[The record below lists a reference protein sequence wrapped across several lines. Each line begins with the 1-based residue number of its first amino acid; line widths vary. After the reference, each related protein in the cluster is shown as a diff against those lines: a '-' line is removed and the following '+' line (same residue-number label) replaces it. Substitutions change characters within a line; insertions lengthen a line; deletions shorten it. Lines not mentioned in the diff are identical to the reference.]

1 MNKNTFRNVPH
12 NAVME
17 GNNNQVA
24 ALNWTIV
31 SQAVID
37 ATEEEFAP
45 IDRFSLNIADELRTA
60 GSSVTVELIDSVG
73 VAKKNLTSWNQSD
86 LKTGEV
92 KVTMDR
98 YSRPVALTYED
109 RKNGVQ
115 LVNKVQAM
123 VRAVARLFWQDL
135 MAAIAASGA
144 EAVNVGS
151 RSGFSPEI
159 VTERIWPSMPQGAD
173 ALFLDRVYYSKLI
186 PTNALGLKLSE
197 GAYSIPGGIHF
208 AEGVNV
214 LANNSGA
221 GFATRPDA
229 VAVALR
235 LPAIPPEL
243 NMKTEVVQSPKL
255 GISMLVKYWADQD
268 TETVYMSAEL
278 LAGIAIGNKNHLRQ
292 LSSAPVEA
300 DPAPASVPASAAEG
314 GTEGGTMAS
323 EGGAEGEEV

>member
-1 MNKNTFRNVPH
+1 MNKNTFNRVPH
-12 NAVME
+12 TAVME

-45 IDRFSLNIADELRTA
+45 LDRFSLNITDDFRTA
-60 GSSVTVELIDSVG
+60 GSSVTVELIDGVG
-73 VAKKNLTSWNQSD
+73 EAEENLTSWNKSD
-86 LKTGEV
+86 LKTGSV
-92 KVTMDR
+92 KVMMKR

-123 VRAVARLFWQDL
+123 VRSVARRFWKEL
-135 MAAIAASGA
+135 MVAIAASGA
-144 EAVNVGS
+144 ATVNVGS

-159 VTERIWPSMPQGAD
+159 VTERIWPSMPGGAD
-173 ALFLDRVYYSKLI
+173 ALFLDRMYYSKLI

-214 LANNSGA
+214 LADNSGA

-235 LPAIPPEL
+235 LPEIPPEL
-243 NMKTEVVQSPKL
+243 NIKTEVVQSPKL
-255 GISMLVKYWADQD
+255 GISMLVKYWADSN
-268 TETVYMSAEL
+268 TETIYMSAEL
-278 LAGIAIGNKNHLRQ
+278 LAGIAVGNKIHLRQ
-292 LSSAPVEA
+292 LSSAAVEA
-300 DPAPASVPASAAEG
+300 DPASANVPAAVGGGEGAAG
-314 GTEGGTMAS
+314 
-323 EGGAEGEEV
+323 GEEV